1 MSEQD
6 SGMVLGEL
14 LDEEELKAFQGIAE
28 FRGVTLEQLAKKAI
42 QQTITDRTR
51 PRTMTGK
58 VQAFFRR
65 E

>member
-6 SGMVLGEL
+6 SELVLGEL
-14 LDEEELKAFQGIAE
+14 LDEEELQAFQAEAE
-28 FRGVTLEQLAKKAI
+28 FRGMTLEQLAKKAI

-51 PRTMTGK
+51 PRTMSGTI
-58 VQAFFRR
+58 QAFHRR

>member
-14 LDEEELKAFQGIAE
+14 LDEEELKVFQGIAE

-51 PRTMTGK
+51 PRTM
-58 VQAFFRR
+58 
-65 E
+65 